1 MTADTFKGQVS
12 RLEVVEVGRRRRW
25 SAAEKVRIV
34 EESLAAPRQVSA
46 TARRHGISRSLLT
59 NWRRAYRE
67 GRLAGAAEPAFV
79 PVRVRDDAPPSPAAD
94 PRPAPVMPVGASERG
109 GGAGRMEI
117 VLANGRRIVVGAD
130 VDGDALARV
139 AAALERG

>member
-1 MTADTFKGQVS
+1 MTAARFRGEAS

-46 TARRHGISRSLLT
+46 TARRHGISRSRLT
-59 NWRRAYRE
+59 EWRRAYRE

-79 PVRVRDDAPPSPAAD
+79 PVRLRDEAPPAA
-94 PRPAPVMPVGASERG
+94 ASEVG
-109 GGAGRMEI
+109 GGAGRIEI
-117 VLANGRRIVVGAD
+117 VLAGGRRVVVGAD
-130 VDGDALARV
+130 VDAAALARV
-139 AAALERG
+139 VDVLERR

>member
-1 MTADTFKGQVS
+1 MVAHKVSSEVS

-25 SAAEKVRIV
+25 SLAEKLRIV

-46 TARRHGISRSLLT
+46 TARRHGVSRSLLMR
-59 NWRRAYRE
+59 WRKAY
-67 GRLAGAAEPAFV
+67 LAGGRHRDAPGFLPVTVAPSPSPPAEASTT
-79 PVRVRDDAPPSPAAD
+79 APPSTD
-94 PRPAPVMPVGASERG
+94 S
-109 GGAGRMEI
+109 GRMEI

>member
-1 MTADTFKGQVS
+1 MTGNTFKGRIS

-25 SAAEKVRIV
+25 SAAEKVRII

-79 PVRVRDDAPPSPAAD
+79 PVRVRDDVPAASGAAVSPAA
-94 PRPAPVMPVGASERG
+94 ASEG
-109 GGAGRMEI
+109 DAVAGRMEI
-117 VLANGRRIVVGAD
+117 VLAGGRRVVVGAD
-130 VDGDALARV
+130 VDAAALARV
-139 AAALERG
+139 VDVLERR

>member
-1 MTADTFKGQVS
+1 MTGNTFKGRVS

-25 SAAEKVRIV
+25 SAAEKVRII

-79 PVRVRDDAPPSPAAD
+79 PVRVRDDVPAASGAAVSPAA
-94 PRPAPVMPVGASERG
+94 AASEG
-109 GGAGRMEI
+109 DAVAGRMEI
-117 VLANGRRIVVGAD
+117 VLAGGRRVVVGAD
-130 VDGDALARV
+130 VDAAALARV
-139 AAALERG
+139 VDVLERR

>member
-1 MTADTFKGQVS
+1 MVAHKVSSEVS

-25 SAAEKVRIV
+25 SLAEKLRIV

-46 TARRHGISRSLLT
+46 TARRHGVSRSLLMR
-59 NWRRAYRE
+59 WRKAY
-67 GRLAGAAEPAFV
+67 LAGGRHPEAPGFL
-79 PVRVRDDAPPSPAAD
+79 PVTVAPSPA
-94 PRPAPVMPVGASERG
+94 PAAAPSTTAPTSTDS
-109 GGAGRMEI
+109 GRMEI